1 MNMRLEQDILGEL
14 KIPENALYGIHSQRA
29 KDNFP
34 EETTFHIEWY
44 KSLGLVKLTCYETY
58 KNYKISLLN
67 KYKTSEIPFQLI
79 ADEAIEALIHSAKEV
94 SHGKHFEWFIVPAIQ
109 GGAGT
114 SINMNVN
121 EIIANNALIQ
131 LGQKPGEY
139 SVIDPIEQANIF
151 QSTNDVIPTS
161 LKVALMQLLNKLE
174 EKINA
179 LRSSIENIEKQNFN
193 ALRIGYTQMQEAVP
207 TSFNRL
213 FSTYNEA
220 LSRDWWRVSKC
231 SERIKTV
238 NLGGSAIGTGITV
251 PQYFLMEVVQNLKRF
266 TGLPVTRAENLSD
279 ATSNLDSF
287 VEVHAILKAHA
298 VNIEKMMNDIRLL
311 ASDLSHKEITIPQK
325 QVGSSIMP
333 GKVNPVIPEFVIS
346 ISNKVYAN
354 DNLISSLCA
363 QGCLELN
370 AYLPVIGHAFIESLK
385 LLIAADTTI
394 KDNLISG
401 ITVNTGISKN
411 RLLYSAS
418 IVTVLVPYIGY
429 HKASE
434 IALLMKTKNISIFD
448 ANEELKFVDRK
459 KLETLLKPENMLKE
473 GFTMGDLKDR
483 RPTDDC

>member
-1 MNMRLEQDILGEL
+1 
-14 KIPENALYGIHSQRA
+14 
-29 KDNFP
+29 
-34 EETTFHIEWY
+34 
-44 KSLGLVKLTCYETY
+44 
-58 KNYKISLLN
+58 
-67 KYKTSEIPFQLI
+67 
-79 ADEAIEALIHSAKEV
+79 
-94 SHGKHFEWFIVPAIQ
+94 
-109 GGAGT
+109 
-114 SINMNVN
+114 
-121 EIIANNALIQ
+121 
-131 LGQKPGEY
+131 
-139 SVIDPIEQANIF
+139 
-151 QSTNDVIPTS
+151 
-161 LKVALMQLLNKLE
+161 MQLLNKLE

-179 LRSSIENIEKQNFN
+179 LRNSIENIEKQNNN

-207 TSFNRL
+207 TSYSRL

-231 SERIKTV
+231 FERIKTV

-251 PQYFLMEVVQNLKRF
+251 PKYFIMEVVQNLQRI
-266 TGLPVTRAENLSD
+266 TGLPVTRSENLSD

-298 VNIEKMMNDIRLL
+298 VNIEKMVNDLRLL
-311 ASDLSHKEITIPQK
+311 ASDLSHKEISLPQK

-346 ISNKVYAN
+346 VTNKVYAN

-385 LLIAADTTI
+385 LLIAADATI

-401 ITVNTGISKN
+401 ITINTGISEN

-418 IVTVLVPYIGY
+418 IVTALVPYIGY

-434 IALLMKTKNISIFD
+434 LALLMKKKKISIFD
-448 ANEELKFVDRK
+448 ANKELKFIDK
-459 KLETLLKPENMLKE
+459 QKLTKLLKPENILKE
-473 GFTMGDLKDR
+473 GFTIGDLNE
-483 RPTDDC
+483 